1 MKRMK
6 RLLWIGAAAAAV
18 VVAALVWWVA
28 TAGDEPAEV
37 DISAAV
43 AGLATTTAVAES
55 SDDADDAG
63 DTTRAEVDT
72 GAGAE
77 PSENSDEAAEPP
89 EASEEPDEP
98 SAGAADGDAG
108 SGDADTADGALS
120 AVAGAWTVDTA
131 IGDFDYEQATGSFA
145 GFRVDEELTI
155 GEVTAVGRTGE
166 VSGFIQLGAGGL
178 EAAEITVDMSTI
190 ETDRPLRDGRTRQA
204 LGADQ
209 FPTATFVLTEP
220 VALPADAADGTA
232 FSLEAAGDLT
242 VKGVTNPAVFALDAQ
257 LVDDVIVVVGSTEVS
272 FDDYGVQA
280 PSAPIVVSVEDHGII
295 EFQLLFTR

>member
-1 MKRMK
+1 MIK
-6 RLLWIGAAAAAV
+6 RLLWIAAAAV
-18 VVAALVWWVA
+18 AVVAAALVWWVVS
-28 TAGDEPAEV
+28 AGDEPAEV
-37 DISAAV
+37 DLSAAV
-43 AGLATTTAVAES
+43 AGLSTTTTEPPAEVTDDDAEGAVEPTAAPDETEVAGSADETAEPATPAGDS
-55 SDDADDAG
+55 AGSGADGGGDGDSADPGDADGADDAF
-63 DTTRAEVDT
+63 
-72 GAGAE
+72 
-77 PSENSDEAAEPP
+77 
-89 EASEEPDEP
+89 
-98 SAGAADGDAG
+98 
-108 SGDADTADGALS
+108 S
-120 AVAGAWTVDTA
+120 AVAGTWTVDTT

-166 VSGFIQLGAGGL
+166 VSGFIQLGAGVL

-190 ETDRPLRDGRTRQA
+190 TTDRSLRDNRTRQA
-204 LGADQ
+204 LGTDQ
-209 FPTATFVLTEP
+209 YPNAVFVLTEP
-220 VALPADAADGTA
+220 VALPAGSADGAA

-257 LVDDVIVVVGSTEVS
+257 LVDDVIVVVGSTAVI

>member
-1 MKRMK
+1 MK
-6 RLLWIGAAAAAV
+6 RLLWIVVAAV
-18 VVAALVWWVA
+18 AVIAAALVWWVV

-43 AGLATTTAVAES
+43 AGLATTTAAES
-55 SDDADDAG
+55 SAGTDEAG
-63 DTTRAEVDT
+63 DAARTEADT

-77 PSENSDEAAEPP
+77 PSEIPDEAAEPS

-98 SAGAADGDAG
+98 SAGAADANGTDG
-108 SGDADTADGALS
+108 SGDALS
-120 AVAGAWTVDTA
+120 AAAGAWTVDTT
-131 IGDFDYEQATGSFA
+131 IGDFDFEQATGSFA

-166 VSGFIQLGAGGL
+166 VSGFIQLGAGSL

-190 ETDRPLRDGRTRQA
+190 ASDRPLRDGRTRQA
-204 LGADQ
+204 LGTDQ

-232 FSLEAAGDLT
+232 FSLEAAGELT
-242 VKGVTNPAVFALDAQ
+242 VKGVANPAVFALDAQ
-257 LVDDVIVVVGSTEVS
+257 LVDDVIVVVGSTEVT
-272 FDDYGVQA
+272 FADYGVQA

>member
-1 MKRMK
+1 MRQVK
-6 RLLWIGAAAAAV
+6 RLLWIGAAAVAV
-18 VVAALVWWVA
+18 IAAALVWWVV

-37 DISAAV
+37 DLSAAV

-55 SDDADDAG
+55 PADTDEAG
-63 DTTRAEVDT
+63 DTTRAEADT

-77 PSENSDEAAEPP
+77 PSEISDEAAESP

-98 SAGAADGDAG
+98 SAGAADPGADGTDG
-108 SGDADTADGALS
+108 SGDALS
-120 AVAGAWTVDTA
+120 AVAGAWTVDTT
-131 IGDFDYEQATGSFA
+131 IGDFDFEQATGSFA

-190 ETDRPLRDGRTRQA
+190 ESDRPLRDGRTRQA
-204 LGADQ
+204 LGTDQ

-220 VALPADAADGTA
+220 VALPADAADGAA
-232 FSLEAAGDLT
+232 FSLEAAGELT
-242 VKGVTNPAVFALDAQ
+242 VKGVANPAVFALDAQ
-257 LVDDVIVVVGSTEVS
+257 LVDDVIVVVGSTEVT
-272 FDDYGVQA
+272 FADYGVQA

>member
-1 MKRMK
+1 MK
-6 RLLWIGAAAAAV
+6 RLFWIGAAVVAV
-18 VVAALVWWVA
+18 IAAALVWWVV

-43 AGLATTTAVAES
+43 AGLATTTAAEAS
-55 SDDADDAG
+55 ADTDEAG
-63 DTTRAEVDT
+63 DTARAEADT

-77 PSENSDEAAEPP
+77 PSENSDETAESP

-98 SAGAADGDAG
+98 SAGAAEADAGADGTDG
-108 SGDADTADGALS
+108 SGDALS
-120 AVAGAWTVDTA
+120 AVAGAWTVDTT
-131 IGDFDYEQATGSFA
+131 IGDFDFEQATGSFA

-190 ETDRPLRDGRTRQA
+190 ESDRPLRDGRTRQA
-204 LGADQ
+204 LGTDQ

-232 FSLEAAGDLT
+232 FSLEAAGELT
-242 VKGVTNPAVFALDAQ
+242 VKGITNPAVFALDAQ
-257 LVDDVIVVVGSTEVS
+257 LVDDVIVVVGSTEVT
-272 FDDYGVQA
+272 FADYGVQA
-280 PSAPIVVSVEDHGII
+280 PSAPIVISVEDHGII

>member
-1 MKRMK
+1 MRQVK
-6 RLLWIGAAAAAV
+6 RLLWIGAAAVAV
-18 VVAALVWWVA
+18 IAAALVWWVV

-37 DISAAV
+37 DLSAAV

-55 SDDADDAG
+55 PADTADDS
-63 DTTRAEVDT
+63 DTTRAEADT
-72 GAGAE
+72 DAGAE
-77 PSENSDEAAEPP
+77 PSEISDEAAESP
-89 EASEEPDEP
+89 EASEAPDEP
-98 SAGAADGDAG
+98 SAGAADPGADDDAG
-108 SGDADTADGALS
+108 SGDALS
-120 AVAGAWTVDTA
+120 AVAGAWTVDTT
-131 IGDFDYEQATGSFA
+131 IGDFDFEQATGSFA

-166 VSGFIQLGAGGL
+166 VSGFIQIGAGGL

-190 ETDRPLRDGRTRQA
+190 ESDRPLRDGRTRQA
-204 LGADQ
+204 LGTDQ

-220 VALPADAADGTA
+220 VALPADAADGAA
-232 FSLEAAGDLT
+232 FSLEAAGELT

-257 LVDDVIVVVGSTEVS
+257 LVDDVIVVVGSTEVT
-272 FDDYGVQA
+272 FADYGVQA

>member
-1 MKRMK
+1 MK
-6 RLLWIGAAAAAV
+6 RLLWIVVAAV
-18 VVAALVWWVA
+18 AVIAAALVWWVV

-43 AGLATTTAVAES
+43 AGLATTTAAES
-55 SDDADDAG
+55 SADTDEAG
-63 DTTRAEVDT
+63 DAARTEADT

-77 PSENSDEAAEPP
+77 PSEIPDEAAEPS

-98 SAGAADGDAG
+98 SAGAADANGTDG
-108 SGDADTADGALS
+108 SGDALS
-120 AVAGAWTVDTA
+120 AVAGAWTVDTT
-131 IGDFDYEQATGSFA
+131 IGDFDFEQATGSFA

-190 ETDRPLRDGRTRQA
+190 ASDRPLRDGRTRQA
-204 LGADQ
+204 LGTDQ

-232 FSLEAAGDLT
+232 FSLEAAGELT
-242 VKGVTNPAVFALDAQ
+242 VKGVANPAVFALDAQ
-257 LVDDVIVVVGSTEVS
+257 LVDDVIVVVGSTEVT
-272 FDDYGVQA
+272 FADYGVQA